1 MTQQATKKITI
12 LIVDDIPETRE
23 NLRKLLYF
31 ESDIEIVGM
40 ADDGR
45 KAVEQAKKLQPD
57 IVLMDINMPDM
68 DGITASQEISRVAP
82 VSQIIMMSVQSEDVY
97 LRRSMGVGARDFLIK
112 PFTSDEL
119 SSSIHRVYE
128 MGAGRRA
135 VAPLLPVTEA
145 GMAVPSAMP
154 GRRPSPAGKL
164 LMVYSPKGGT
174 GCSMVASNLSIALA
188 QVTSKRVALVDA
200 SLQFG
205 DTDVLLN
212 LQGNRT
218 FADAADRINELD
230 SDLMNVLMSPHPSG
244 IRVLAA
250 PPTPVAGEAVT
261 LDTFKKVLAQLKRD
275 FDYIVLDTWSYLD
288 DMILTAIDLSDRILV
303 VMTPEIPSIKSTKQ
317 FFDIAEALKFPIER
331 LDLVLNKVI
340 PRDGIRAERIENS
353 LKHTILAQFD
363 FDPKSIRQCINQ
375 GSPLMMVEPNHPLSQ
390 GFLQLAEQEA
400 AILEPQPEAVPEEA
414 DSPPLPERGRRTGL
428 FGRLKK

>member
-40 ADDGR
+40 AADGR
-45 KAVEQAKKLQPD
+45 KAIEQAKKLQPD

-68 DGITASQEISRVAP
+68 DGITASQEIGRVAP
-82 VSQIIMMSVQSEDVY
+82 MSQIIMMSVQSEDVY

-128 MGAGRRA
+128 TGAIRRIA
-135 VAPLLPVTEA
+135 APPLSAAEA
-145 GMAVPSAMP
+145 GMISGTAMP
-154 GRRPSPAGKL
+154 VRRPARQGKL
-164 LMVYSPKGGT
+164 LMIYSPKGGT
-174 GCSMVASNLSIALA
+174 GCSLVAANLAIALA
-188 QVTSKRVALVDA
+188 QVTSKKVALVDA

-218 FADAADRINELD
+218 IADVADRIDELD
-230 SDLMNVLMSPHPSG
+230 TDLLNVLMSPHPSG
-244 IRVLAA
+244 IKVLAA
-250 PPTPVAGEAVT
+250 PPTPVAGEAIT
-261 LDTFKKVLAQLKRD
+261 IEAFKKMLAQLKKD
-275 FDYIVLDTWSYLD
+275 FDYILLDTWSYLD
-288 DMILTAIDLSDRILV
+288 DMILAAIDVSDRILV
-303 VMTPEIPSIKSTKQ
+303 VMTPELPSIKSTKQ

-331 LDLVLNKVI
+331 LDLVLNKVF

-353 LKHTILAQFD
+353 LKHTILAKFD
-363 FDPKSIRQCINQ
+363 FEPRSIRESINQ
-375 GSPLMMVEPNHPLSQ
+375 GSPLIMVEPNHPLSQ

-400 AILEPQPEAVPEEA
+400 VNLEPQVEAVPEEA
-414 DSPPLPERGRRTGL
+414 EPLPAERGRRTGL
-428 FGRLKK
+428 FGRLRK

>member
-1 MTQQATKKITI
+1 MTQQATKKISV

-31 ESDIEIVGM
+31 EPDIEIVGT

-82 VSQIIMMSVQSEDVY
+82 ISQIIMMSVQSEDVY

-119 SSSIHRVYE
+119 STSIHRVYE
-128 MGAGRRA
+128 MGASRR
-135 VAPLLPVTEA
+135 VAATPMPITDQ

-154 GRRPSPAGKL
+154 GRRPPAQGKL
-164 LMVYSPKGGT
+164 LLIYSPKGGT
-174 GCSMVASNLSIALA
+174 GCSTVASNLAIAMA

-212 LQGNRT
+212 LQGNRSIV
-218 FADAADRINELD
+218 DAMERLDELD
-230 SDLMNVLMSPHPSG
+230 SDMLNVLMAPHPSG
-244 IRVLAA
+244 IKVLAA
-250 PPTPVAGEAVT
+250 PPTPVAGEAITVHALKT
-261 LDTFKKVLAQLKRD
+261 VLTQMKKD
-275 FDYIVLDTWSYLD
+275 FDYIFLDTWSYLD
-288 DMILTAIDLSDRILV
+288 DIILAAIDMADRILV

-317 FFDIAEALKFPIER
+317 FFEIAEALKFPLEQI
-331 LDLVLNKVI
+331 DLILNKVI
-340 PRDGIRAERIENS
+340 PRDGIRAERIEDTM
-353 LKHTILAQFD
+353 KHRILTQLD
-363 FDPKSIRQCINQ
+363 FDPKSIRPTANQ
-375 GSPLMMVEPNHPLSQ
+375 GSPLVMTQPNHPLSQ
-390 GFLQLAEQEA
+390 AFLALAEQEVL
-400 AILEPQPEAVPEEA
+400 ILEPQPEEMPEVES
-414 DSPPLPERGRRTGL
+414 SPAENQRRTGL